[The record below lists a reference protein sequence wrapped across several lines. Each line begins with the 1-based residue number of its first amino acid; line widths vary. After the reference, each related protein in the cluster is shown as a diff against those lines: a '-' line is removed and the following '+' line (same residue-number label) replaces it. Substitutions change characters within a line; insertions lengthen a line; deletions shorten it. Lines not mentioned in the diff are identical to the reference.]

1 MTRDTVE
8 EPGEGSSI
16 EAKEEAM
23 TKGEIEVDI
32 LKKSQVT
39 RTEMRSLYLANR
51 RTHLRERSQ
60 GEYFQSSD
68 GARSQITKG
77 E

>member
-8 EPGEGSSI
+8 EPGEGSST

-32 LKKSQVT
+32 LKQSQVT
-39 RTEMRSLYLANR
+39 RTEMRSLDLAD
-51 RTHLRERSQ
+51 RTHLRERSRR
-60 GEYFQSSD
+60 EYFQSSD